1 MYNTSRASL
10 LVGALLSGNY
20 EYLGMALEDKLHQPY
35 RAHLILG
42 LPDVFAA
49 AKEAGAY
56 NAIIS
61 GAGSTVMA
69 YASPEADC
77 ERIAK
82 AMVDVFAANNEHAC
96 YHILDLDTDGVK
108 KV

>member
-1 MYNTSRASL
+1 M
-10 LVGALLSGNY
+10 VGA
-20 EYLGMALEDKLHQPY
+20 
-35 RAHLILG
+35 
-42 LPDVFAA
+42 
-49 AKEAGAY
+49 AG
-56 NAIIS
+56 S

>member
-1 MYNTSRASL
+1 MPQLPFKHEKSL
-10 LVGALLSGNY
+10 YDKRKGYKSDIGRSGGLIPGLS
-20 EYLGMALEDKLHQPY
+20 
-35 RAHLILG
+35 
-42 LPDVFAA
+42 DVFAA

>member
-1 MYNTSRASL
+1 
-10 LVGALLSGNY
+10 
-20 EYLGMALEDKLHQPY
+20 
-35 RAHLILG
+35 
-42 LPDVFAA
+42 
-49 AKEAGAY
+49 
-56 NAIIS
+56 
-61 GAGSTVMA
+61 MA
-69 YASPEADC
+69 YASPKADC

>member
-1 MYNTSRASL
+1 MSIWHGAGGQAASA
-10 LVGALLSGNY
+10 VPCAS
-20 EYLGMALEDKLHQPY
+20 DS
-35 RAHLILG
+35 G

>member
-1 MYNTSRASL
+1 M
-10 LVGALLSGNY
+10 VGALLSGNY

-35 RAHLILG
+35 RAHLIPG

-69 YASPEADC
+69 YASPKADC

>member
-1 MYNTSRASL
+1 MIIKWKPLVVNLLISL
-10 LVGALLSGNY
+10 GVG
-20 EYLGMALEDKLHQPY
+20 
-35 RAHLILG
+35 
-42 LPDVFAA
+42 
-49 AKEAGAY
+49 
-56 NAIIS
+56 IIS

-69 YASPEADC
+69 YASPKADC

>member
-1 MYNTSRASL
+1 
-10 LVGALLSGNY
+10 
-20 EYLGMALEDKLHQPY
+20 
-35 RAHLILG
+35 
-42 LPDVFAA
+42 
-49 AKEAGAY
+49 
-56 NAIIS
+56 
-61 GAGSTVMA
+61 MA

-82 AMVDVFAANNEHAC
+82 AMVNVFAANNEHAC